1 MDLCVE
7 QIISVFAKVAGM
19 PCDIQAMDLT
29 VIGIGKVSIA
39 ELVSFVCALFLTIV
53 YYCTDYWVIND
64 LIGFG
69 YIFQVI
75 RMITIKKMYV
85 VIML

>member
-1 MDLCVE
+1 MCVE
-7 QIISVFAKVAGM
+7 EIVSVFAKITRM
-19 PCDIQAMDLT
+19 PCHVQAIDLT
-29 VIGIGKVSIA
+29 FIGIGKVSIA
-39 ELVSFVCALFLTIV
+39 EVVSFLCALFLTIV

-85 VIML
+85 VILL